1 MKELN
6 ISRDSL
12 TNFKTGLNFF
22 FIDKKIREITRLRKK
37 SVKIKSYK
45 SKYTFLKK
53 SIKNM
58 SAKKSVCNSPRK
70 DTYSSITAGSR
81 QGSLAKNTT
90 AKKTVC
96 NSPRGDTYSSIT
108 AGSRQGS
115 LAKDTTAKKTFGAQ
129 LNPEAPIFEVSELKP
144 VMSVKPT
151 MVVRPLTKLIAN
163 PFEEIISFKLLYYEA
178 RIEINKKDEEIQRLR
193 EIIEN
198 KYL

>member
-1 MKELN
+1 MEKLN

-12 TNFKTGLNFF
+12 TNFKTRLNYFF
-22 FIDKKIREITRLRKK
+22 NDKKIREITRLRKK

-45 SKYTFLKK
+45 SKYTFLNK
-53 SIKNM
+53 STKNM
-58 SAKKSVCNSPRK
+58 SPSPRK
-70 DTYSSITAGSR
+70 DTYSSITAGYR

-96 NSPRGDTYSSIT
+96 NSPKGDTYSSIT

-115 LAKDTTAKKTFGAQ
+115 LDKDTTAKKTFGAQ
-129 LNPEAPIFEVSELKP
+129 LNPEAPVFEISELKP

-151 MVVRPLTKLIAN
+151 MVVRPPTKSIAN

-198 KYL
+198 KCL

>member
-1 MKELN
+1 MEKLY
-6 ISRDSL
+6 ISHDSL
-12 TNFKTGLNFF
+12 TNFKTRLNFF
-22 FIDKKIREITRLRKK
+22 FIYKKIREITRLRNK

-45 SKYTFLKK
+45 SKYTFLNK
-53 SIKNM
+53 STKNM
-58 SAKKSVCNSPRK
+58 SAKNTVCNRG
-70 DTYSSITAGSR
+70 DTYASITAGSEQR
-81 QGSLAKNTT
+81 
-90 AKKTVC
+90 
-96 NSPRGDTYSSIT
+96 
-108 AGSRQGS
+108 S

-198 KYL
+198 KCL